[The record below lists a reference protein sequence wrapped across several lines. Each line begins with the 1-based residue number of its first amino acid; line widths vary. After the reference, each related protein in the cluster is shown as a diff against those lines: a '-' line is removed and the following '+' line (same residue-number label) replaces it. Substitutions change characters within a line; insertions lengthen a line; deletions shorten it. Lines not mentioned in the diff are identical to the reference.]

1 MTHPK
6 IFSVFSAAF
15 FFLVVIVNLVLEM
28 NTYNENYFVNIRKP
42 VLLFFI
48 EFVAQIVRVI
58 FLDFSFVELRTC
70 SSTTEKDNFVLP
82 EGRSELILQFF

>member
-1 MTHPK
+1 MK
-6 IFSVFSAAF
+6 IILWTSENQYY
-15 FFLVVIVNLVLEM
+15 FL
-28 NTYNENYFVNIRKP
+28 
-42 VLLFFI
+42 FI

>member
-42 VLLFFI
+42 VLLFIYRICGTNCACHLLGLF
-48 EFVAQIVRVI
+48 FC
-58 FLDFSFVELRTC
+58 RT
-70 SSTTEKDNFVLP
+70 TDLF
-82 EGRSELILQFF
+82 